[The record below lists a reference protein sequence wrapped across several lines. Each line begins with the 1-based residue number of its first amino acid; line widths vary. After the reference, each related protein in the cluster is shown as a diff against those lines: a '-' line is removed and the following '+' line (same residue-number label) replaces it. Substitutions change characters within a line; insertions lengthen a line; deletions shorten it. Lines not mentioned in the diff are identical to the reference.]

1 MAHPIAILSGL
12 RSGRLLVTDVY
23 RRTSKGRIEWLCR
36 CDCGAE
42 KWVLRINLRNGTVTS
57 CGCANRERI
66 ATIKLDPAEKK
77 RRRYQRTR
85 RWIADNKERN
95 NATKRIS
102 RARRIAA
109 DPEAARERWRI
120 KEAKRRITK
129 GPEWVA
135 EKQRKAYLRQ
145 REKRLEYA
153 RQQRLAVNPEMRRCL
168 YRESYK
174 RRKEA
179 NPLQWQEKRRQWR
192 ENNRGLVRAR
202 NTARKAKIKI
212 ATPPWVN
219 LAEIAAI
226 YQNCDDGY
234 HVDHIVPIRG
244 LTAEGYRVSGLH
256 VPWNLQYLPEQEN
269 LRKLTRIQPE
279 DPVYGINIRRPR
291 I

>member
-1 MAHPIAILSGL
+1 M
-12 RSGRLLVTDVY
+12 TY
-23 RRTSKGRIEWLCR
+23 K
-36 CDCGAE
+36 
-42 KWVLRINLRNGTVTS
+42 
-57 CGCANRERI
+57 
-66 ATIKLDPAEKK
+66 DPEK
-77 RRRYQRTR
+77 RRAYHRAYIIRYRQLNGDRLRAQEHQRR
-85 RWIADNKERN
+85 LADVE
-95 NATKRIS
+95 TT
-102 RARRIAA
+102 
-109 DPEAARERWRI
+109 RERWRI

-153 RQQRLAVNPEMRRCL
+153 RQQRLAVDPEMRRRL
-168 YRESYK
+168 SRESYQ

-202 NTARKAKIKI
+202 NTARKAKIKT

-244 LTAEGYRVSGLH
+244 LTSEGYRVSGLH